1 MKRRILDSHLGRMRL
16 YRVFDGRGFWFEVL
30 EIVPQHYSVGPV
42 HHGRVAYDY
51 VIKVVT
57 RVHGL

>member
-57 RVHGL
+57 